1 MATYRLDRIN
11 VLLRQ
16 EISQLV
22 AHEVK
27 DPRLSGLISI
37 TRVETTPDLSQ
48 AKVFVSVLGNA
59 DDKAKTLIALKS
71 AAGFLQRSMRQNLT
85 LRKVPAIEFHI
96 DESIERAAE
105 VLRLMK
111 EVSPRTKPN
120 DTTQQ

>member
-1 MATYRLDRIN
+1 MATHRLDRIN

-85 LRKVPAIEFHI
+85 LRKVPAIEFHT

-111 EVSPRTKPN
+111 EVSPRT
-120 DTTQQ
+120 